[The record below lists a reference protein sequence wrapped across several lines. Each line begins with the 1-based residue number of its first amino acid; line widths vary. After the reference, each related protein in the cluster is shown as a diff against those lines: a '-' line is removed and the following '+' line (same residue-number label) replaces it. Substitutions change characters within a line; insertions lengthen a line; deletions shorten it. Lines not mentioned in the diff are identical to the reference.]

1 MPLLLTE
8 ADVRQLLTMPIA
20 LEAVESSF
28 RRLAEGAALV
38 HPRRRLHLQ
47 GFSYLHYMAA
57 ADGAGGYE
65 GMKIYT
71 SSRHGLRFM
80 IPLFRANT
88 GELLAFIE
96 ADYLGQMRTG
106 AATGVATK
114 LLAREDAR
122 AVGIIGTGVQAKTQ
136 LEAVVAERK
145 VERVFAFGRDANRR
159 EKFAEEMTAKLG
171 VPVKA
176 EANAEETAR
185 RSEILVTAT
194 TSKEPVLKG
203 AWLRPGM
210 HINAI
215 GANFPEKRELDAE
228 AIARADAI
236 FVDSCEQSKME
247 AGDLI
252 QAFRENPE
260 RWNKVREMSTL
271 FTSGVAGR
279 GSPDQITIFK
289 SNGIAIQDVVTAGK
303 VYELALERNLGKQVE
318 FWVDEGARAAH

>member
-136 LEAVVAERK
+136 LEAIVAERK

-159 EKFAEEMTAKLG
+159 EKFAEEMSAKLG

-185 RSEILVTAT
+185 QSEILVTAT

-260 RWNKVREMSTL
+260 RWNKVRELSTL
-271 FTSGVAGR
+271 FTSRVAGR

>member
-1 MPLLLTE
+1 MPLMLTE

-20 LEAVESSF
+20 LEAVEASF
-28 RRLAEGAALV
+28 RRLAEGAALA

-65 GMKIYT
+65 GLKIYT

-80 IPLFRANT
+80 IPLFRAKT

-114 LLAREDAR
+114 LLSREDAIMI
-122 AVGIIGTGVQAKTQ
+122 GIIGTGVQAKTQ
-136 LEAVVAERK
+136 LEAIAAVRK
-145 VERVFAFGRDANRR
+145 VERIFAFGRDANRR
-159 EKFAEEMTAKLG
+159 ERFAQEMSATLG

-176 EANAEETAR
+176 AMAAEDAVR
-185 RSEILVTAT
+185 QSDILITAT
-194 TSKEPVLKG
+194 TAKEPVLKG

-215 GANFPEKRELDAE
+215 GANFPEKRELDSE
-228 AIARADAI
+228 AVNRADAI

-252 QAFRENPE
+252 QAFRDSSD
-260 RWNKVREMSTL
+260 RWNDVKELSAL
-271 FTSGVAGR
+271 FTANATCRSSR
-279 GSPDQITIFK
+279 DQITIFK
-289 SNGIAIQDVVTAGK
+289 SNGIAIQDVVTAGR
-303 VYELALERNLGKQVE
+303 VYELALERNLGKQVD
-318 FWVDEGARAAH
+318 FWADEGARAAH

>member
-28 RRLAEGAALV
+28 RRLAEGTALV

-136 LEAVVAERK
+136 LEAIVAERK

-176 EANAEETAR
+176 EANAKETAR
-185 RSEILVTAT
+185 QSEILVTAT

-260 RWNKVREMSTL
+260 RWNKVRELSTL

>member
-136 LEAVVAERK
+136 LEAIVAERK

-185 RSEILVTAT
+185 QSEILVTAT

-260 RWNKVREMSTL
+260 RWNKVRELSTL
-271 FTSGVAGR
+271 FTSRVAGR

>member
-28 RRLAEGAALV
+28 RRLAEGTALV

-136 LEAVVAERK
+136 LEAIVAERK

-159 EKFAEEMTAKLG
+159 EKFAEEMSAKLG

-185 RSEILVTAT
+185 QSEILVTAT

-260 RWNKVREMSTL
+260 RWNKVRELSAL

>member
-122 AVGIIGTGVQAKTQ
+122 AVGIIGTGVQARTQ
-136 LEAVVAERK
+136 LEAIVAERK

-159 EKFAEEMTAKLG
+159 EKFAEEMSAKLG

-185 RSEILVTAT
+185 QSEILVTAT

-260 RWNKVREMSTL
+260 RWNKVRELSTL

>member
-136 LEAVVAERK
+136 LEAIVAERK

-185 RSEILVTAT
+185 QSEILVTAT

-260 RWNKVREMSTL
+260 RWNKVRELSTL

-303 VYELALERNLGKQVE
+303 VYESALERNLGKQVE

>member
-28 RRLAEGAALV
+28 RRLAEGTALV

-57 ADGAGGYE
+57 ADGTGGYE

-136 LEAVVAERK
+136 LEAIVAERK

-159 EKFAEEMTAKLG
+159 EKFAEEMSAKLG

-185 RSEILVTAT
+185 QSEILVTAT

-203 AWLRPGM
+203 VWLRPGM

-260 RWNKVREMSTL
+260 RWNKVRELSTL

>member
-8 ADVRQLLTMPIA
+8 ADVRQLLTMPVA
-20 LEAVESSF
+20 LEAVEASF
-28 RRLAEGAALV
+28 RRLAEGIALV

-65 GMKIYT
+65 GLKIYT
-71 SSRHGLRFM
+71 SSRNGLRFM
-80 IPLFRANT
+80 IPLFRATT
-88 GELLAFIE
+88 GELLALIE

-106 AATGVATK
+106 AATGVATR
-114 LLAREDAR
+114 LLARPDANT
-122 AVGIIGTGVQAKTQ
+122 VGIIGTGVQAKTQ
-136 LEAVVAERK
+136 LEAIVAVRK
-145 VERVFAFGRDANRR
+145 VEHVYAFGRDASRR
-159 EKFAEEMTAKLG
+159 EKFAQEMTAQLG

-176 EANAEETAR
+176 AASAEEAAR
-185 RSEILVTAT
+185 QSEILITAT
-194 TSKEPVLKG
+194 TAKEPVLKG

-215 GANFPEKRELDAE
+215 GANFPEKRELDSE
-228 AIARADAI
+228 AIERAGAI
-236 FVDSCEQSKME
+236 FVDSCEQAKME

-252 QAFRENPE
+252 QAFTENPA
-260 RWNKVREMSTL
+260 RWNEVKELATL
-271 FTSGVAGR
+271 FKPGAAGR
-279 GSPDQITIFK
+279 SSPEEITIFK

-303 VYELALERNLGKQVE
+303 VYELALEKSLGKRVE

>member
-28 RRLAEGAALV
+28 RRLAEGTALV

-136 LEAVVAERK
+136 LEAIVAERK

-159 EKFAEEMTAKLG
+159 EKFAEEMSAKLG

-185 RSEILVTAT
+185 QSEILVTAT

-252 QAFRENPE
+252 QAFRRKSRALEQSQGAVYSLHVRCSRAWLSRSDNNFQIQWNCNSGCGD
-260 RWNKVREMSTL
+260 RWKSLRVGAGEKFRE
-271 FTSGVAGR
+271 AGR
-279 GSPDQITIFK
+279 
-289 SNGIAIQDVVTAGK
+289 V
-303 VYELALERNLGKQVE
+303 LG
-318 FWVDEGARAAH
+318 R

>member
-136 LEAVVAERK
+136 LEAIVAERK

-159 EKFAEEMTAKLG
+159 EKFAEEMSAKLG

-185 RSEILVTAT
+185 QSEILVTAT

-260 RWNKVREMSTL
+260 RWNKVRELSTL

>member
-8 ADVRQLLTMPIA
+8 ADVRQLLTMPVA
-20 LEAVESSF
+20 LEAVEASF
-28 RRLAEGAALV
+28 RGLAEGTALV

-114 LLAREDAR
+114 LLAAPN
-122 AVGIIGTGVQAKTQ
+122 AKTVGIIGTGVQAKTQ
-136 LEAVVAERK
+136 LEAIVAVRK

-171 VPVKA
+171 VPVRPA
-176 EANAEETAR
+176 SSAEETAR

-194 TSKEPVLKG
+194 TAKEPVLKG

-215 GANFPEKRELDAE
+215 GANFPEKRELDSE
-228 AIARADAI
+228 AIDRADAI

-260 RWNKVREMSTL
+260 RWNEVRELSTL
-271 FTSGVAGR
+271 FKSGAAGR
-279 GSPDQITIFK
+279 SSPEQITIFK

-303 VYELALERNLGKQVE
+303 VYELALERNLGKQVA
-318 FWVDEGARAAH
+318 FWTDEGARAAS

>member
-8 ADVRQLLTMPIA
+8 VDVRQLLTMSVA
-20 LEAVESSF
+20 LEAVEASF
-28 RRLAEGAALV
+28 RRLAEGAALA

-65 GMKIYT
+65 GLKIYT

-80 IPLFRANT
+80 VPLFRART

-114 LLAREDAR
+114 LLARKDANT
-122 AVGIIGTGVQAKTQ
+122 VGIIGTGVQAKTQ
-136 LEAVVAERK
+136 LEAIAATRK
-145 VERVFAFGRDANRR
+145 VERVYAFGRDPNRR
-159 EKFAEEMTAKLG
+159 EKFAQEVTAKLG
-171 VPVKA
+171 VPVKPA
-176 EANAEETAR
+176 ASPEEAAR
-185 RSEILVTAT
+185 QSEILITAT
-194 TSKEPVLKG
+194 TAKEPVLKG

-215 GANFPEKRELDAE
+215 GANFPEKRELDSE
-228 AIARADAI
+228 AIGRADAI

-252 QAFRENPE
+252 QAFRENPA
-260 RWNKVREMSTL
+260 RWNEVKELAIL
-271 FTSGVAGR
+271 FKPGAAGR
-279 GSPDQITIFK
+279 SSPGDITIFK
-289 SNGIAIQDVVTAGK
+289 SNGIAIQDVVTAGRI
-303 VYELALERNLGKQVE
+303 YELALERNLGRQIE
-318 FWVDEGARAAH
+318 FWADEGARAAH

>member
-8 ADVRQLLTMPIA
+8 ADVRRLLTMPIA
-20 LEAVESSF
+20 LEAVEASF
-28 RRLAEGAALV
+28 RRLAEGTALV

-65 GMKIYT
+65 GLKIYT

-114 LLAREDAR
+114 LLARSDAKTI
-122 AVGIIGTGVQAKTQ
+122 GIIGTGVQAKTQ
-136 LEAVVAERK
+136 LEAIVAARK
-145 VERVFAFGRDANRR
+145 VERVFAFGRDASRR

-176 EANAEETAR
+176 TSSAEEALR
-185 RSEILVTAT
+185 ESEILVTAT
-194 TSKEPVLKG
+194 TTKEPVLQG

-215 GANFPEKRELDAE
+215 GANFPEKRELDSE
-228 AIARADAI
+228 AIARADAV

-252 QAFRENPE
+252 QAFRENPA
-260 RWNKVREMSTL
+260 RWNEVRELSTL
-271 FTSGVAGR
+271 FTPGAAGR
-279 GSPDQITIFK
+279 SSPEQITIFK

-303 VYELALERNLGKQVE
+303 VYELALERNLGKQE
-318 FWVDEGARAAH
+318 DFWADEGARAAH

>member
-136 LEAVVAERK
+136 LEAIVAERK

-185 RSEILVTAT
+185 QSEILVTAT

-260 RWNKVREMSTL
+260 RWNKVRELSTL